1 MSNVFVQVGIG
12 FPLLLA
18 FLLWVGRVRKVVAE
32 PTVGSDVDTR
42 EECEWWNC
50 GACASCDR
58 AEQHRIDAENVR
70 DRLRARGVEPTSQ
83 AVAAYHVAV
92 AIADEIAEKQAQA
105 EWEREKQDRDNE
117 RGGV

>member
-1 MSNVFVQVGIG
+1 MSNVFVQFGIG

-32 PTVGSDVDTR
+32 PTI
-42 EECEWWNC
+42 E
-50 GACASCDR
+50 
-58 AEQHRIDAENVR
+58 
-70 DRLRARGVEPTSQ
+70 DRLRARGVEPTRQ
-83 AVAAYHVAV
+83 AVAAYKVAV

-117 RGGV
+117 RGVV